1 MLTKDQLNWMREN
14 AVHYVASDKPLGTS
28 LSSNKKGV
36 CEEKSAG
43 HPKHEYTTGYAHDEI
58 FKHFGFVA

>member
-1 MLTKDQLNWMREN
+1 MREN

-28 LSSNKKGV
+28 LSSNNKGV

-43 HPKHEYTTGYAHDEI
+43 HTKHEYTTGYAHDEI
-58 FKHFGFVA
+58 FKHFGFAA